1 VQSGLF
7 FFCLLTESER
17 TSMTDEQRPAE
28 KRERG
33 QRRKG
38 RKRSVHG
45 GGSVYQRRSEGKER
59 WVATVKDPETGKRL
73 ERYAKSQKE
82 AYALLEQMKSEIR
95 QGTLVAGSRQTVGK
109 YLQEWFE
116 NIQKQAVRPTTY
128 LKQEPL
134 LIQNILPAIG
144 HIQLQK
150 LTPQHIQKLYSEKLS
165 AGWKPGSIRNLHKI
179 LHKALGNAVR
189 WKLVPHN
196 VCDLVS
202 LPRQVR
208 HKPQTLTKEQ
218 TVQLLKASQGHPLE
232 PLVMLALTT
241 GMRHGEIAALRW
253 SEINFEARTLEVERT
268 VTYISGHG
276 YIEGEPKT
284 EKSKR
289 SIVLPRFVIRAL
301 ERCRLSQ
308 AETRLEVG
316 SLWQDRDLVF
326 CNPLGDYRHPA
337 ATIKA
342 FHRLLARAGL
352 PRMRIHD
359 LRHSVATL
367 LIMVLRMPANLV
379 QELLGHDDIE
389 TTLGLYTHPDPEMQR
404 PMMDGLDELFGSD
417 F

>member
-1 VQSGLF
+1 
-7 FFCLLTESER
+7 
-17 TSMTDEQRPAE
+17 MTDKQQDKQQPSEN
-28 KRERG
+28 RERG
-33 QRRKG
+33 KRRKE

-45 GGSVYQRRSEGKER
+45 GGSIYPRRSEGKER
-59 WVATVKDPETGKRL
+59 WVAAMKDPETGKRL
-73 ERYAKSQKE
+73 LRYAKSQKE
-82 AYALLEQMKSEIR
+82 AYELLEQMKSEIR

-109 YLQEWFE
+109 YLREWFE
-116 NIQKQAVRPTTY
+116 NVQKQAVRPTTY
-128 LKQEPL
+128 LKQEPIL
-134 LIQNILPAIG
+134 TRDILPSLG

-150 LTPQHIQKLYSEKLS
+150 LTPQHIQKLYAEKLS
-165 AGWKPGSIRNLHKI
+165 EGWKPSSIRNIHKI
-179 LHKALGNAVR
+179 LHKALSNAVR
-189 WKLVPHN
+189 WKLVPRN

-218 TVQLLKASQGHPLE
+218 AVRLLKASQGHPLE
-232 PLVMLALTT
+232 ALIVLALTT

-253 SEINFEARTLEVERT
+253 RDINFEARTLEVERT
-268 VTYISGHG
+268 VTFISGHG

-289 SIVLPRFVIRAL
+289 TIVLPRFVIRSL
-301 ERCRLSQ
+301 ERCRLRQLEMRLQ
-308 AETRLEVG
+308 AG

-326 CNPLGDYRHPA
+326 GNAIGDYRNPA
-337 ATIKA
+337 TTNQA

-352 PRMRIHD
+352 VPMRIHD
-359 LRHSVATL
+359 LRHSAATL
-367 LIMVLRMPANLV
+367 LIIVMKMPANLV

-404 PMMDGLDELFGSD
+404 PMMDGLDDLFGTD

>member
-1 VQSGLF
+1 MQRGDIMNDKENSHEEEQTQSAQKP
-7 FFCLLTESER
+7 ER
-17 TSMTDEQRPAE
+17 KQ
-28 KRERG
+28 KRKE
-33 QRRKG
+33 

-45 GGSVYQRRSEGKER
+45 GGSVYQRRSEGRER
-59 WVATVKDPETGKRL
+59 WVAAIKNPETGKRI

-82 AYALLEQMKSEIR
+82 AYVLLEQMKSEIN
-95 QGTLVAGSRQTVGK
+95 QGSLVEGSHQTVGK

-116 NIQKQAVRPTTY
+116 SVQKQTVRSTTF

-134 LIQNILPAIG
+134 LRRDILPAIG

-150 LTPQHIQKLYSEKLS
+150 LTPQHIQKLYSEKIS
-165 AGWKPGSIRNLHKI
+165 EGWKSGSIRNIHKI
-179 LHKALGNAVR
+179 LHKALDNAVR
-189 WKLVPHN
+189 WKLVPRN

-208 HKPQTLTKEQ
+208 HKPQTLSREQ
-218 TVQLLKASQGHPLE
+218 SLKLLNASRGHPLE
-232 PLVMLALTT
+232 PLIMLALTT

-253 SEINFEARTLEVERT
+253 SNIDFEARTLEVEHT
-268 VTYISGHG
+268 VTFISGHG

-289 SIVLPRFVIRAL
+289 SIALPGFVMRAL
-301 ERCRLSQ
+301 ERCRLNQMEMRS
-308 AETRLEVG
+308 EVG
-316 SLWQDRDLVF
+316 SQWQDRDLVF
-326 CNPLGDYRHPA
+326 CNALGDYRHPA

-359 LRHSVATL
+359 LRHSAATL
-367 LIMVLRMPANLV
+367 LIMVMRMPANLV